1 MYNEKLEEIINHFSE
16 HHATELTRARKDFF
30 DQTGEVF
37 EEDPF
42 YEERLTNYLEH
53 FLFDRSFNGESS
65 AMVFYRASVA
75 KDLDGQDMETLEA
88 FCHPIH
94 SVFSIKRLMP
104 KKHMLILE
112 DLADKARYDVTE
124 RRSLA
129 ALSKGD
135 IFEARLIQKADITF
149 LTDAFVHHPPEA
161 RPYILKKTKL
171 MRKKGDENFQ
181 TFMMTLQKLW
191 MQCRRYSHLGAVKI
205 YSDEYIEKI
214 HVG

>member
-16 HHATELTRARKDFF
+16 HHATELTQAREDFF

-42 YEERLTNYLEH
+42 YEERLTNYLEY

-65 AMVFYRASVA
+65 AMVFYRDSVA
-75 KDLDGQDMETLEA
+75 KNLDGQDMETLEA

-94 SVFSIKRLMP
+94 SVFSVKRLIP
-104 KKHMLILE
+104 KKHIMVLE
-112 DLADKARYDVTE
+112 DLADKARYEVTE
-124 RRSLA
+124 RRSLV

-135 IFEARLIQKADITF
+135 IFEARLIQKAGITF
-149 LTDAFVHHPPEA
+149 LMDAFVHHPPEA
-161 RPYILKKTKL
+161 RSYILKKTKQ
-171 MRKKGDENFQ
+171 MRKKGDENFL

-191 MQCRRYSHLGAVKI
+191 MQCQRYSHLGAVKI

-214 HVG
+214 HAG